1 MPLQKEQQP
10 VEELAPALVESFV
23 TTFFVRRDCYPQ
35 QLPDGTY
42 VCIKQPLKTALV
54 LDHLRG
60 KITLGAYALAPD
72 NTAQGLCLDADTDE
86 QWQQL
91 IGLAQTLEIQKVT
104 AYLERSRRGGHLR
117 LFTPPLSGTDIR
129 QFGKQL
135 LVLHGIKKVELYPK
149 QDQLK
154 TGPGSLVRLP
164 FGIHQKTGRR
174 YHFIQVDGTPLA
186 PTIREQIAILAH
198 PKRVPQG
205 FIDTVLATLPPA
217 TPLSVPKPTRTPD
230 GSQPLSEQLK
240 QSISVYDFVRNYVEL
255 DDRGRGRCPFHDDQ
269 HQSFGVN
276 LEHDFWNCFVCGGGS
291 ILDFWM
297 KWREKRGDSPDFK
310 DTLAEL
316 ARMLLK

>member
-1 MPLQKEQQP
+1 MPPHKEQQP

-35 QLPDGTY
+35 QLPDGSY
-42 VCIKQPLKTALV
+42 VCIKQPLTTALV

-72 NTAQGLCLDADTDE
+72 NTAHGLCLDADTDV

-91 IGLAQTLEIQKVT
+91 MALAQALEIQKVT
-104 AYLERSRRGGHLR
+104 VYLERSRRGGHLR
-117 LFTPPLSGTDIR
+117 LFTPPLSGQDIR

-135 LVLHGIKKVELYPK
+135 LVLHGIKQVELYPK
-149 QDQLK
+149 QDTLK

-174 YHFIQVDGTPLA
+174 YHFIHADGTPLA
-186 PTIREQIAILAH
+186 PSIREQIAILAQ
-198 PKRVPQG
+198 PKRVPPG
-205 FIDTVLATLPPA
+205 FIDTVLATLPPD
-217 TPLSVPKPTRTPD
+217 TPPLPPKPTKTPD
-230 GSQPLSEQLK
+230 GSLPLSEQLK
-240 QSISVYDFVRNYVEL
+240 QSISVYDFVRNYVDL
-255 DDRGRGRCPFHDDQ
+255 DARGRGKCPFHDDQ

-297 KWREKRGDSPDFK
+297 KWREKRGDSPAFK

-316 ARMLLK
+316 ARMLL